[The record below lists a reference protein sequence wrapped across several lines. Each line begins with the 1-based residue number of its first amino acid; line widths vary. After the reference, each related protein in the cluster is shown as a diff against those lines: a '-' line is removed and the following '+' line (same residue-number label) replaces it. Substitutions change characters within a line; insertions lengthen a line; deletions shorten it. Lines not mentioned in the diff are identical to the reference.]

1 MSPGFK
7 SDQAAHFHWMKTQ
20 GQSAGI
26 SSEVPLPAVASE
38 SLGNRLLLDAG
49 GLLALRVAFGGL
61 SFVVT
66 IILARTLGTE
76 GFGGYSYAFAWT
88 VLLGVPA
95 ILGMDQLLIREIAT
109 YQLDSQWHLI
119 RGLLRMANCSVLFV
133 SVCLA
138 VVAAA
143 FAWFQRGRWA
153 PDFALTFWLSLLLLP
168 LISATRVRQG
178 ALQGLQRVV
187 LGSIPERLIQPTLL
201 LGFVAVVQW
210 KLNGMT
216 ASLAMGM
223 NIVATLVAFVIGARW
238 LQRTLPL
245 AVKHVKPAYR
255 NSTWLRSALSMLL
268 FSSVGV
274 VFSQADLL
282 ILGAIKGTNAVG
294 LYSVADRGAEMLTM
308 VMVAQS
314 GAFAST
320 AAALYAARD
329 VETLQRFATR
339 IARWNLLIT
348 LPLAA
353 IFVFFGEWILL
364 YAYGAQFTPARESLA
379 ILSLGQLVN
388 VAMGLNALLLI
399 MTGHETQA
407 AVALGAGAVTNIVLN
422 LLLVPA
428 WGMEGAAIG
437 NTCSIVVWNVLAT
450 FALYRKTGVQSTVF
464 ASAAH

>member
-1 MSPGFK
+1 MEAHTEQ
-7 SDQAAHFHWMKTQ
+7 SDKNDPT
-20 GQSAGI
+20 
-26 SSEVPLPAVASE
+26 SEVPLPLGAWSP
-38 SLGNRLLLDAG
+38 GNRLLLDAG

-76 GFGGYSYAFAWT
+76 GFGAYSYAFAWM

-95 ILGMDQLLIREIAT
+95 IFGMDQLLIREIAT
-109 YQLDSQWHLI
+109 YRLHSQWHLV
-119 RGLLRMANCSVLFV
+119 RGLLRTANRSVFMV

-138 VVAAA
+138 MVAGVS
-143 FAWFQRGRWA
+143 AWFLRGRWT
-153 PDFALTFWLSLLLLP
+153 PDMVATFWLSLIFLP
-168 LISATRVRQG
+168 LISLTRVRQG
-178 ALQGLQRVV
+178 ALQGLQHVV
-187 LGSIPERLIQPTLL
+187 LGSIPERLIQPTLF
-201 LGFVAVVQW
+201 LGFVAVVSW
-210 KLNGMT
+210 KLNRMT
-216 ASLAMGM
+216 APLAMGM
-223 NIVATLVAFVIGARW
+223 NIVAALVAFVIGARW

-245 AVKHVKPAYR
+245 TVKHVEPAYR
-255 NSTWLRSALSMLL
+255 NSAWLRSALSMLL
-268 FSSVGV
+268 FSSVSV

-308 VMVAQS
+308 MMVAQS

-329 VETLQRFATR
+329 IETLQRLATR

-353 IFVFFGEWILL
+353 IFVLFGEWILF
-364 YAYGAQFTPARESLA
+364 YAYGAPFTPARESLA

-388 VAMGLNALLLI
+388 VTMGLNVLLLI

-407 AVALGAGAVTNIVLN
+407 AAALGAGAVANIVLN
-422 LLLVPA
+422 LLLVPV

-437 NTCSIVVWNVLAT
+437 NTCSVVCWNVLAT
-450 FALYRKTGVQSTVF
+450 FALYRKTGVHSTVF
-464 ASAAH
+464 ASAGR

>member
-1 MSPGFK
+1 VEAH
-7 SDQAAHFHWMKTQ
+7 SDQSDNTDPT
-20 GQSAGI
+20 
-26 SSEVPLPAVASE
+26 SEVPLPVGASR

-61 SFVVT
+61 SFIVT

-76 GFGGYSYAFAWT
+76 GFGAYSYAFAWT
-88 VLLGVPA
+88 VLLAVPA

-109 YQLDSQWHLI
+109 YRLHSQWHLM
-119 RGLLRMANCSVLFV
+119 RGLLRMANCSVLVV

-138 VVAAA
+138 VIAAVI
-143 FAWFQRGRWA
+143 AWLLRGRWSPDMA
-153 PDFALTFWLSLLLLP
+153 PTFCLSLLLLP
-168 LISATRVRQG
+168 LISVTRVRQG

-201 LGFVAVVQW
+201 LGFVAVVSW
-210 KLNGMT
+210 KLNRMT
-216 ASLAMGM
+216 APLAMGM
-223 NIVATLVAFVIGARW
+223 NIVAALVAFVIGARW

-245 AVKHVKPAYR
+245 TVKHVEPAYR
-255 NSTWLRSALSMLL
+255 NTAWLRSALAMLL

-308 VMVAQS
+308 MMVAQN

-320 AAALYAARD
+320 AAALYSARD
-329 VETLQRFATR
+329 LETLQRLATR
-339 IARWNLLIT
+339 IARRNLLVT

-353 IFVFFGEWILL
+353 IFVLFGEWILL
-364 YAYGAQFTPARESLA
+364 YAYGAQFTPARVSLA
-379 ILSLGQLVN
+379 ILSFGQLVN
-388 VAMGLNALLLI
+388 VAMGINALLLI

-407 AVALGAGAVTNIVLN
+407 AVALGAGAVANIVLN